1 MIIYFVYLIAY
12 NLICI
17 SMKPIKILLVDD
29 HVLIRKSFLLLLS
42 KISYV
47 HVIGECSDGV
57 EVIPF
62 LKTNPIDV
70 IFMDINM
77 KFMDGLEATK
87 LVKQYYPR
95 VKVIGFSFEE
105 DVFIIQKMKANGAD
119 GYMSKFDTNKESIE
133 AELEK
138 VTSF

>member
-1 MIIYFVYLIAY
+1 
-12 NLICI
+12 
-17 SMKPIKILLVDD
+17 MKSIRILLVDD
-29 HVLIRKSFLLLLS
+29 HVVIRKSFLLLLS
-42 KISYV
+42 KISHV
-47 HVIGECSDGV
+47 HVIGECSDGI

-62 LKTNPIDV
+62 LKKELIDV

-87 LVKQYYPR
+87 LVKQHYPM
-95 VKVIGFSFEE
+95 VKVIGFSSEE

-119 GYMSKFDTNKESIE
+119 SFVSKFDASKESIE

-138 VTSF
+138 VTSYLV

>member
-1 MIIYFVYLIAY
+1 
-12 NLICI
+12 
-17 SMKPIKILLVDD
+17 MKSIRILLVDD
-29 HVLIRKSFLLLLS
+29 HILIRKSFLLLLS
-42 KISYV
+42 KISHV

-62 LKTNPIDV
+62 LKKNPIDV

-87 LVKQYYPR
+87 LVKINYPM
-95 VKVIGFSFEE
+95 VKVIGLSSEA
-105 DVFIIQKMKANGAD
+105 DVVIIQKMKANGAD
-119 GYMSKFDTNKESIE
+119 SFISKFDASKESIE

-138 VTSF
+138 VTSYLV